1 MMRYVVM
8 VGLILAATPAL
19 AADGFTQQ
27 DRDLLIELSVRVDEL
42 EKRMVQG
49 FENVDKRFEQVDKRF
64 EQVDKRFEQ
73 VDKRFEQVNNRFGDM
88 FNYFYILTGIFTTIM
103 VASIGFAFWD
113 RRTIIRQARR
123 EAVEFIERE
132 GVTRRMLQALQTAAQ
147 EDETLAKA
155 MRSFNLL

>member
-27 DRDLLIELSVRVDEL
+27 DRDMLIELSVRVDEL
-42 EKRMVQG
+42 EKRMIQG
-49 FENVDKRFEQVDKRF
+49 FEN
-64 EQVDKRFEQ
+64 VDKRFEQ

-88 FNYFYILTGIFTTIM
+88 FNYFYILTGIFTAIM

-113 RRTIIRQARR
+113 RRTVIRQARK
-123 EAVEFIERE
+123 EAIEFIEQE
-132 GVTRRMLQALQTAAQ
+132 GVTRRILEALRAAAQ
-147 EDETLAKA
+147 ENEALAKA
-155 MRSFNLL
+155 MRSSHLL

>member
-1 MMRYVVM
+1 MTRYLVI

-27 DRDLLIELSVRVDEL
+27 DRDLLIELSVRIDEL
-42 EKRMVQG
+42 EKRMIQG

-64 EQVDKRFEQ
+64 EEVQ
-73 VDKRFEQVNNRFGDM
+73 NRFGDM

-113 RRTIIRQARR
+113 RRTVIRQARK
-123 EAVEFIERE
+123 EAIEFIEQE
-132 GVTRRMLQALQTAAQ
+132 GLTRRMLDALRAAAQ
-147 EDETLAKA
+147 ENEALAKA
-155 MRSFNLL
+155 MRNSHLL

>member
-1 MMRYVVM
+1 MHY
-8 VGLILAATPAL
+8 LAILVLLMTAATAL

-88 FNYFYILTGIFTTIM
+88 FNYFYILTGIFTAIM

-113 RRTIIRQARR
+113 RRTVIRQARK

-147 EDETLAKA
+147 EDEALAKA
-155 MRSFNLL
+155 MRSHHLL